1 CVICVAACA
10 GPSRPRLTCRVGATR
25 RARVRPTTC
34 DCMGAPADAL
44 ARLEAV
50 IDRRPWDAPGL
61 DGWIRGEGVVL
72 YYRDAAR
79 YRALFRPTFV
89 GRFRE
94 RDGHTVLDG
103 RFRMTWF
110 ARALLPVWLA
120 PAIVCLV
127 VALVPTRLEPRAAA
141 MRVGLALL
149 GALLAVLAFGRFALE
164 WWGRPGDVDA
174 ISTAIRAAVLQ

>member
-1 CVICVAACA
+1 MKRI
-10 GPSRPRLTCRVGATR
+10 TF
-25 RARVRPTTC
+25 
-34 DCMGAPADAL
+34 DCGGSPADARG
-44 ARLEAV
+44 RLEAL

-61 DGWIRGEGVVL
+61 DGWIRGESVVL

-89 GRFRE
+89 GRLHE

-127 VALVPTRLEPRAAA
+127 IALVPTRLEPRATAI
-141 MRVGLALL
+141 RVGLTVL
-149 GALLAVLAFGRFALE
+149 GALLGVLAFGRFALE

-174 ISTAIRAAVLQ
+174 ISTAIRAAVQAQ

>member
-1 CVICVAACA
+1 VKRTTFAC
-10 GPSRPRLTCRVGATR
+10 GGT
-25 RARVRPTTC
+25 
-34 DCMGAPADAL
+34 PADAR
-44 ARLEAV
+44 ARLEAL
-50 IDRRPWDAPGL
+50 IDRRGWDSPGL
-61 DGWIRGEGVVL
+61 DGWIRGGSVVL

-89 GRFRE
+89 GRFHE

-110 ARALLPVWLA
+110 ARVLLPVWLA

-141 MRVGLALL
+141 MRVGLALV
-149 GALLAVLAFGRFALE
+149 GALLGVLAFGRFALE

-174 ISTAIRAAVLQ
+174 ISTAIRAAVQAQ